1 MKKEREEAFRIFLAH
16 QGDQADTTAVQV
28 CQTRKCM
35 FPSYLYESQLVSAVL
50 TTKNNKKT

>member
-35 FPSYLYESQLVSAVL
+35 LSSYLYESQLVSAV
-50 TTKNNKKT
+50 